1 MSVNLLKNRN
11 YNAPLNA
18 FDGKVAAFAQFHA
31 SQHFI
36 TTNTDYVPAL
46 PSLTVPHALFLRADG
61 RYGTDDPVLWPQQWT
76 ARYCHLPAI
85 AKKGTRPE
93 LEIMWWDPTPADFV
107 VKPGSVMRGLGRL
120 SHVSASQFVE
130 PINSLVNRCQQFR
143 RSSAVPVSPLF
154 GELIQNL
161 LMGMEQLQCLPTTYP
176 KMVFAV
182 TSLQR
187 AFLEL
192 DALYCYMTVYKPR
205 IDDYTT
211 ASTMKTPVAQ
221 CVGAF
226 TVEPSVAQQL
236 WCARLPFWF
245 IRPTYVFSEENIL
258 AVVPLKDP
266 VFLQLESLGSGAPP
280 VIYSGSSTTDKILA
294 IQRAAAQTP
303 WYRDPFENANPFPP
317 ASPLTPI
324 ASTSSASIT
333 SPSVVSV
340 AATSD
345 ARGKTK
351 QQRYKPYSLSETP
364 TKARKLS
371 QSPAKPQ
378 HDKSSA
384 KPQRDKFAALGVP
397 EMPPLIN
404 AWSEALANVDRSV
417 SPFTS
422 DPADRRY
429 VLPEPALLVNTT
441 PDRRRK
447 FLHHWSMLSDG
458 FMYMLSQPSHTQ
470 LLTAQE
476 WRDVLEGL
484 LTPRGHTD
492 SKTYRRSSQLEDR
505 IRPAMVACGFD
516 SLEGFPAPFDSLR
529 DFSLEQTR
537 EIVWEV
543 AETNFR
549 FEFLALDKRASKK
562 TRLDDVKACF
572 AGHTLIGVPLEMSKR
587 GLAAIAVADRHRYLV
602 RIANLMR
609 DWTTKSPRPNL
620 LDRPQWFASDTV
632 QLEIVICRYYTQAF
646 WEYFGRA
653 AVVPMRLDHDLE
665 KTER

>member
-11 YNAPLNA
+11 HGVPLNA
-18 FDGKVAAFAQFHA
+18 FDGKVAALAELHA

-46 PSLTVPHALFLRADG
+46 PSLTVPHAVFLRADG
-61 RYGTDDPVLWPQQWT
+61 RYGTDDPVLWPQQYT

-85 AKKGTRPE
+85 AKKGTRSE
-93 LEIMWWDPTPADFV
+93 LKMMWWDPTPADFV
-107 VKPGSVMRGLGRL
+107 VKEGSVMRGLGKLRYN
-120 SHVSASQFVE
+120 SAAQFVE
-130 PINSLVNRCQQFR
+130 LINALVERCQRFQR
-143 RSSAVPVSPLF
+143 TAAASGSPLF

-161 LMGMEQLQCLPTTYP
+161 LMWMEQLQSLPTTYP

-187 AFLEL
+187 SFLEL
-192 DALYCYMTVYKPR
+192 DALYFYMTVFKPR

-211 ASTMKTPVAQ
+211 ASTTKAPVAQ
-221 CVGAF
+221 CMGAF
-226 TVEPSVAQQL
+226 TADPSVAQQL

-245 IRPTYVFSEENIL
+245 IRPTYVFCDENIL
-258 AVVPLKDP
+258 AVVSLTQP
-266 VFLQLESLGSGAPP
+266 VFLSLEPLGAGAPP
-280 VIYSGSSTTDKILA
+280 VIYSGNSTAEKILA

-303 WYRDPFENANPFPP
+303 WYRDPFDTLPCLP
-317 ASPLTPI
+317 SS
-324 ASTSSASIT
+324 ASTSVATT
-333 SPSVVSV
+333 STALGSSTSNTPVSV
-340 AATSD
+340 RSSSHENM
-345 ARGKTK
+345 K
-351 QQRYKPYSLSETP
+351 QQRFKPYSPSKTP
-364 TKARKLS
+364 AKKLS
-371 QSPAKPQ
+371 QNPAKP
-378 HDKSSA
+378 A
-384 KPQRDKFAALGVP
+384 RDKFIALSVP
-397 EMPPLIN
+397 EMPSSIE
-404 AWSEALANVDRSV
+404 AWSDALAIVDRSV
-417 SPFTS
+417 TPFTS
-422 DPADRRY
+422 DAADRRY

-447 FLHHWSMLSDG
+447 FLHHWSILSDG

-505 IRPAMVACGFD
+505 IRPALVACGLE
-516 SLEGFPAPFDSLR
+516 SLEGLPAPFDSLR

-562 TRLDDVKACF
+562 ARLDDVRACF
-572 AGHTLIGVPLEMSKR
+572 AGHMLIGVPLKMSKC
-587 GLAAIAVADRHRYLV
+587 GLASIAVADRHRYLV

-609 DWTTKSPRPNL
+609 DWTTKSRRPNL
-620 LDRPQWFASDTV
+620 LDREHWYASDTV
-632 QLEIVICRYYTQAF
+632 QLEISICRYYTQAF

-665 KTER
+665 